1 MKSSDL
7 KKEYIEFFKTKKHK
21 EIINAPLVPQNDPTV
36 LFTTAGMHP
45 LVPYLLGLKHP
56 LGKRLVNCQKCV
68 RTGDI
73 DEVGDNVHLTLFQM
87 LGNWSLGDYWK
98 EEAITWSFEF
108 LTEKLKFPIDK
119 LAVSVFGGDENSGK
133 DEESAAIWL
142 KLGIP
147 KERIAYLDKHNNWW
161 GPAGQTGP
169 CGPDTEMFY
178 WNSPEKAPRRFDPK
192 DSRWVEV
199 WNDVFMEFNK
209 EKDGSYTGLKQR
221 NVDTGFGYERVC
233 AILENVESV
242 YDSSLFRNVMSKIKS
257 LSSSYDERSARIIAD
272 HLRAAVFILA
282 ENVKPSNLER
292 GYVLR
297 RLIRRAIRYGKLIGI
312 KDSFTSVI
320 ARIIIND
327 YGKEY
332 GHLVDNKQDIIDNL
346 DFEEEKFGKTL
357 LSGLGLFERISK
369 KDINGKDAF
378 LLFQSYGF
386 PIEMT
391 VELAK
396 EKKIK
401 VDVKGFE
408 QELEKHQELSRTA
421 AKGKFASGLADH
433 SEKTVKLH
441 TASHLLL
448 AALRQVLKQD
458 IVQRGS
464 NITPERL
471 RFDFNFNRK
480 LTPEEI
486 GEIERVVNTAIHSK
500 IKVVR
505 EEMSVSEAKKKGAQG
520 VFEHKYGDKISVYT
534 IGKFSSEICSGPHVN
549 NTSEI
554 GKFKIV
560 KEEASSAG
568 VRRIRAVVE

>member
-1 MKSSDL
+1 MKSSEL
-7 KKEYIEFFKTKKHK
+7 KKEFIEFFKSKKHK
-21 EIINAPLVPQNDPTV
+21 EIINSSLIPKNDPSV

-45 LVPYLLGLKHP
+45 LVPYLLGEKHP
-56 LGKRLVNCQKCV
+56 SGKRLVNCQKCI

-108 LTEKLKFPIDK
+108 LTEKLGFPVDR

-133 DEESAAIWL
+133 DEESAKVWL

-147 KERIAYLDKHNNWW
+147 KERIAYLNKNNWW

-178 WNSPEKAPRRFDPK
+178 WNSSEKVPKKFDSN

-209 EKDGSYTGLKQR
+209 DKDGKYSVLKQR
-221 NVDTGFGYERVC
+221 NVDTGFGYERVY
-233 AILENVESV
+233 AILEGVESV
-242 YDSSLFRNVMSKIKS
+242 YDSGLFRNIISKIKS

-272 HLRAAVFILA
+272 HLRAAVFLLA
-282 ENVKPSNLER
+282 ENVKPSNIEQ

-297 RLIRRAIRYGKLIGI
+297 RLIRRAIRYGKLMGI
-312 KDSFTSVI
+312 KDNFTSNI
-320 ARIIIND
+320 ARVIIDD
-327 YGKEY
+327 YKKEY
-332 GHLVDNKQDIIDNL
+332 PYLFTNKQDIIDSL
-346 DFEEEKFGKTL
+346 DFEEEKFGKTI
-357 LSGLGLFERISK
+357 LSGLRLFEKISGK
-369 KDINGKDAF
+369 NINGKDAF

-391 VELAK
+391 VELAN

-401 VDVKGFE
+401 VDVSGFE
-408 QELEKHQELSRTA
+408 KELERHQELSRTA

-433 SEKTVKLH
+433 SEQTIKLH

-448 AALRQVLKQD
+448 AALRQVLNLE
-458 IVQRGS
+458 IEQRGS

-471 RFDFNFNRK
+471 RFDFNFSRK
-480 LTPEEI
+480 LTNEEVS
-486 GEIERVVNTAIHSK
+486 EVERLVNNRIREGL
-500 IKVVR
+500 KVVK

-520 VFEHKYGDKISVYT
+520 VFEHKYGDKISVYS
-534 IGKFSSEICSGPHVN
+534 IGDFSSEICSGPHVT

-560 KEEASSAG
+560 KEEASSSG